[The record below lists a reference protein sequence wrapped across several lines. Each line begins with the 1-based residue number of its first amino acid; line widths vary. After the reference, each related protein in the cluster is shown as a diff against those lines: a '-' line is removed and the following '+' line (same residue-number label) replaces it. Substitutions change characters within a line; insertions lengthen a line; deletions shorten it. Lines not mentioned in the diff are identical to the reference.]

1 MFLCRMLNTV
11 LFVFVSDFLRSQLP
25 RPVDLVFLDHSK
37 ALYVAEI
44 HRLEAPVSW
53 PGWISSISTTN
64 FFDGLKGEM
73 VMVG

>member
-1 MFLCRMLNTV
+1 MFHVSMSDVSRFC
-11 LFVFVSDFLRSQLP
+11 VFGDFLRSQLP
-25 RPVDLVFLDHSK
+25 RPVDLVFVDHSK

-64 FFDGLKGEM
+64 SLMALTVKWLDD
-73 VMVG
+73 V